1 MYKEQITR
9 EKILEMNINYPYTL
23 KRLLSPFGIDS
34 SKLGVHSRDSV
45 ISEISR
51 FCELNK
57 IKNRY
62 RILSIY
68 DDPLPS
74 HRKQRKDSIYS
85 NLIAQLLPTGTFLM
99 SRRRLMEY
107 LGQINNKYIE
117 GYYNHKTAH
126 AEFFSRTYTHFSK
139 ILIRALD
146 ALKINYHTEYII
158 VFSDYTRPATNEEI
172 EIITRIQNKVMRN
185 LDCDT
190 IRDIFNN
197 HLNKIYYARCN
208 KAFRPVFDCQRVYE
222 ALQITNC
229 VRYSDAD
236 PVEARHELNR
246 RCYEWAKQISPAL
259 AKKYILTK
267 EN

>member
-34 SKLGVHSRDSV
+34 SKLSTCSRDSV

-68 DDPLPS
+68 DNPLPS
-74 HRKQRKDSIYS
+74 HRKQRKDSVYS

-107 LGQINNKYIE
+107 LGQN
-117 GYYNHKTAH
+117 NHKITH

-185 LDCDT
+185 LNCDT

-197 HLNKIYYARCN
+197 HLDKIYYARCN

-222 ALQITNC
+222 ALQITNY
-229 VRYSDAD
+229 VRYSDVD
-236 PVEARHELNR
+236 SVRARYELNR
-246 RCYEWAKQISPAL
+246 RCYEWAKQISPTL